1 MIIKTIAILGGT
13 GFVGRHLVN
22 ALSGQDYRIRVLTRR
37 RERHREL
44 LVIPTLDLIESDVHD
59 PAELTRQL
67 AGCDA
72 VINLVGILN
81 ERGDDGSGF
90 R

>member
-44 LVIPTLDLIESDVHD
+44 LVIPTLDLIESDVH
-59 PAELTRQL
+59 
-67 AGCDA
+67 
-72 VINLVGILN
+72 
-81 ERGDDGSGF
+81 
-90 R
+90 